1 MNIIGLASAFMMR
14 MVITLLLMTILEKNL
29 RKWIT
34 TMKIIFFLFAIIS
47 FSFFSIVNSQEREA
61 KLNELFNQLKNNSDV
76 SSAFEIEMKIW
87 NIWST
92 HPSQENLTQLL
103 AKGSNLMSE
112 QKLNKAYEAF
122 SIVVGLDPN
131 WAEGWNKRATVLY
144 MLGRYQESQEDI
156 DEVLKLEKRHFG
168 ALSGQGL
175 VQIELKNYERAINSY
190 KEVQKIYPSM
200 MSPKIM
206 IPQLKELIKSKSI

>member
-1 MNIIGLASAFMMR
+1 MKKLLGILVLGL
-14 MVITLLLMTILEKNL
+14 L
-29 RKWIT
+29 
-34 TMKIIFFLFAIIS
+34 
-47 FSFFSIVNSQEREA
+47 FFSNANSEERELE
-61 KLNELFNQLKNNSDV
+61 LNKLFNQLKNNSNA
-76 SSAFEIEMKIW
+76 SMAFEVEMKIW

-103 AKGSNLMSE
+103 ANGSNLMTRH
-112 QKLNKAYEAF
+112 KLNKAYETF
-122 SIVVGLDPN
+122 SKVISLDPN

-144 MLGRYQESQEDI
+144 MLGRHEESQEDI
-156 DEVLKLEKRHFG
+156 NEVLKLEKRHFG

-200 MSPKIM
+200 QSPKIM
-206 IPQLKELIKSKSI
+206 IPQLKELIKSESI

>member
-1 MNIIGLASAFMMR
+1 MMK
-14 MVITLLLMTILEKNL
+14 MVIILLWMISVRKKLMEMNKIINEKN
-29 RKWIT
+29 IFYIFNY
-34 TMKIIFFLFAIIS
+34 IIFF
-47 FSFFSIVNSQEREA
+47 FFNCKCAQERES

-76 SSAFEIEMKIW
+76 SSAFKTEMKIW

-112 QKLNKAYEAF
+112 QKLNKAYETF
-122 SIVVGLDPN
+122 SIVIGLDPN

-206 IPQLKELIKSKSI
+206 IPQLKELIKSESI